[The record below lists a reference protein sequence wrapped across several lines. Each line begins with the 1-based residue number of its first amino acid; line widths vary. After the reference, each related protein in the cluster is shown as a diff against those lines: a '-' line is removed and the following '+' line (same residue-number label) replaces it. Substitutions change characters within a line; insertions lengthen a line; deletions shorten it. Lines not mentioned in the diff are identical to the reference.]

1 MTDITVLVNEVL
13 EDHAAPEDHDHCT
26 VCGVT
31 SPCPEYRIASDWKR
45 QHEDLCRAWKNRT
58 GKEVFLVRKFA
69 CAVCSEKDTGLV
81 CAECIAAAAQDGDLQ
96 HKEDMVG
103 MEMALEAAADE

>member
-13 EDHAAPEDHDHCT
+13 NVHIESVTSGNC
-26 VCGVT
+26 VCGGEF
-31 SPCPEYRIASDWKR
+31 PCPEQRIAADWKR

-81 CAECIAAAAQDGDLQ
+81 CGECIANAAMDDNLQ

-103 MEMALEAAADE
+103 MEMALEAARDE